1 MKRLKNEA
9 GFTMI
14 ELVVVIVILGILAAF
29 AVPKFAD
36 LRTEART
43 AAVNGMAAGVRS
55 AVAISM
61 AKYQAVGNTTATTV
75 DLGPGTDP
83 NVAAGTGIPTSD
95 AGGIDVAV
103 ADYSGFTFTT
113 GAATSTFWP
122 TNGGSATC
130 GVTYT
135 EATGAASVD
144 VSTC

>member
-1 MKRLKNEA
+1 MKLLKNES

-29 AVPKFAD
+29 AVPQFAN
-36 LRTEART
+36 LRTEARV
-43 AAVNGMAAGVRS
+43 AAVNGMAGGIRS
-55 AVAISM
+55 AVAVAK
-61 AKYQAVGNTTATTV
+61 AKYQVVGNMAATTV
-75 DLGPGTDP
+75 AMDGATP
-83 NVAAGTGIPTSD
+83 NVEAGTGIPTSD
-95 AGGIDVAV
+95 AGGIDLAI

-135 EATGAASVD
+135 EAGGTVAVATG
-144 VSTC
+144 TC